1 MGLLFT
7 KIKEKLRERQVEV
20 GEIRSLVLD
29 GLELGQLNL
38 ECNQLK
44 LSEAAEWE
52 SGLQERDEIWRY
64 KVGWHLLSKYTE

>member
-1 MGLLFT
+1 M
-7 KIKEKLRERQVEV
+7 
-20 GEIRSLVLD
+20 D

-64 KVGWHLLSKYTE
+64 KVGWHLLLKYTE

>member
-64 KVGWHLLSKYTE
+64 KVGWHLLLKYTE